1 MLVCCK
7 ITELNVSSVILTAG
21 QLMPFHKFLR
31 RQAWRWQT
39 LMSLKFTKLLLWVV
53 ALYSII
59 VKHSHTTHTVHGRR
73 LFSLIFR
80 AHQFLLF
87 FLLIFCLVSCSRLR
101 WPAVIFERTLNC
113 ATCKLNILQVNP
125 HYLAHR
131 RHRHHHHHICHCI
144 LIFLLNLFLICASSW
159 DRPKLFL
166 FFCCLSAIAKF
177 SQ

>member
-1 MLVCCK
+1 MYRVWYWLQASLCRSTNSCEDRLDDGRHWCHWNSRSFCC
-7 ITELNVSSVILTAG
+7 ELSLCIWLSLSTHTRHTPFMAVDFFSDFSCSSVSFI
-21 QLMPFHKFLR
+21 
-31 RQAWRWQT
+31 
-39 LMSLKFTKLLLWVV
+39 
-53 ALYSII
+53 
-59 VKHSHTTHTVHGRR
+59 
-73 LFSLIFR
+73 
-80 AHQFLLF
+80 

-125 HYLAHR
+125 HYDDDR

-177 SQ
+177 SR